1 MQENNSMAFGRIKL
15 RAMEPEDLELL
26 YEWENDTSLWELSN
40 TRAPYSRFVLAQYLK
55 DASGDVFE
63 QKQVRLIIQT
73 EEKRAVGAVDLYDID
88 LFHQR
93 AGVGILI
100 HKAEDRR
107 QGFAFDALNALE
119 NYASETL
126 GVRQLYACISEDNT
140 PSIHLF
146 EKAGYSLTGI
156 KKKWLNTLHGW
167 KDEWFYQ
174 KILVQGTY

>member
-1 MQENNSMAFGRIKL
+1 MQENNRMAFGRIEL

-40 TRAPYSRFVLAQYLK
+40 TRAPYSRFLLAQYLK
-55 DASGDVFE
+55 DATGDVFE

-73 EEKRAVGAVDLYDID
+73 EEKMAVGAVDLYDID

-100 HKAEDRR
+100 HKTEDRR
-107 QGFAFDALNALE
+107 HGYASDTLKALE

-126 GVRQLYACISEDNT
+126 GIRQLYACISEDNH

-146 EKAGYSLTGI
+146 EKTGYSLTGI
-156 KKKWLNTLHGW
+156 KKKWLNTLSGW
-167 KDEWFYQ
+167 KDEWFFQ
-174 KILVQGTY
+174 KILVPGNE

>member
-1 MQENNSMAFGRIKL
+1 MQENKRIAFGRIEL

-26 YEWENDTSLWELSN
+26 YEWENDASIWELSN
-40 TRAPYSRFVLAQYLK
+40 TRAPYSRFVLTQYLK

-100 HKAEDRR
+100 HKIGDRR
-107 QGFAFDALNALE
+107 RGYASDTLKALE
-119 NYASETL
+119 NYASEIL
-126 GVRQLYACISEDNT
+126 GVRQLYACISENNT

-156 KKKWLNTLHGW
+156 KKKWLNTLNGW

-174 KILVQGTY
+174 KNIVPGSY

>member
-1 MQENNSMAFGRIKL
+1 MPENNRMEYGAVQL

-26 YEWENDTSLWELSN
+26 YVWENDTSLWELSN

-55 DASGDVFE
+55 EATGDVFE
-63 QKQVRLIIQT
+63 QKQVRLII
-73 EEKRAVGAVDLYDID
+73 EAEDKRAVGAVDLYDID

-100 HKAEDRR
+100 HKQEDRR
-107 QGFAFDALNALE
+107 QGFAFDTLHALDI
-119 NYASETL
+119 YASEIL
-126 GVRQLYACISEDNT
+126 GIRQLYACISEDNT
-140 PSIHLF
+140 ASIQLF
-146 EKAGYSLTGI
+146 EKAGYSLSGI

-174 KILVQGTY
+174 KILVPGSL

>member
-1 MQENNSMAFGRIKL
+1 MQENNRIAFGRIEL

-40 TRAPYSRFVLAQYLK
+40 TRAPYSRFLLAQYLK

-63 QKQVRLIIQT
+63 QKQVRLIIQN
-73 EEKRAVGAVDLYDID
+73 EEKRAVGAVDLFEID

-100 HKAEDRR
+100 HKTEDRR
-107 QGFAFDALNALE
+107 HGYASDTLKALE

-126 GVRQLYACISEDNT
+126 GIRQLYASISEDNNA
-140 PSIHLF
+140 SIHLF

-156 KKKWLNTLHGW
+156 KKKWLNTLSGW
-167 KDEWFYQ
+167 KDEWFFQ
-174 KILVQGTY
+174 KILIPGNP

>member
-1 MQENNSMAFGRIKL
+1 MQENNRIAFGRIEL

-26 YEWENDTSLWELSN
+26 YDWENDTSLWELSN
-40 TRAPYSRFVLAQYLK
+40 TRAPYSRFLLAQYLK

-63 QKQVRLIIQT
+63 HKQVRLIIQT
-73 EEKRAVGAVDLYDID
+73 EEKKAVGAVDLFEID

-100 HKAEDRR
+100 HKTEDRR
-107 QGFAFDALNALE
+107 HGYAIDTLKALE

-126 GVRQLYACISEDNT
+126 GVRQLYASISEDNHA
-140 PSIHLF
+140 SIHLF

-156 KKKWLNTLHGW
+156 KKKWLNTLKGW
-167 KDEWFYQ
+167 KDEWFFQ
-174 KILVQGTY
+174 KILVPSS

>member
-1 MQENNSMAFGRIKL
+1 L
-15 RAMEPEDLELL
+15 
-26 YEWENDTSLWELSN
+26 
-40 TRAPYSRFVLAQYLK
+40 LAQYLK
-55 DASGDVFE
+55 DATGDVFE

-73 EEKRAVGAVDLYDID
+73 DEKMAVGAVDLYDID

-100 HKAEDRR
+100 HKTEDRR
-107 QGFAFDALNALE
+107 HGYASDTLKALE

-126 GVRQLYACISEDNT
+126 GVRQLYACISEDNH

-156 KKKWLNTLHGW
+156 KKKWLNTLSGW
-167 KDEWFYQ
+167 KDEWFFQ
-174 KILVQGTY
+174 KILVPGNE

>member
-1 MQENNSMAFGRIKL
+1 MAIGRIEL
-15 RAMEPEDLELL
+15 RSMEPEDLELL

-40 TRAPYSRFVLAQYLK
+40 TRAPYSRFLLAQYLK
-55 DASGDVFE
+55 DATGDVFE

-73 EEKRAVGAVDLYDID
+73 EEKMAVGAVDLYDID

-100 HKAEDRR
+100 HKTEDRR
-107 QGFAFDALNALE
+107 HGFASDTMKALE

-126 GVRQLYACISEDNT
+126 GVRQLYACISEDNH

-156 KKKWLNTLHGW
+156 KKKWLNTLTGW
-167 KDEWFYQ
+167 KDEWFFQ
-174 KILVQGTY
+174 KILVLSS